1 MCMVL
6 DYSEDR
12 ELLTL
17 LRRGEISAF
26 VDIYTTYYDALLNY
40 ADRLLNDVETA
51 RDVVQQV
58 FYKIWENRDALS
70 ISLSV
75 KAYLFKSVYHG
86 CLNTLAHQ
94 KNIQKYE
101 QEQLSDFYFSTVIQS
116 PEAEEVLWKS
126 DIEEAIREAM
136 AVLPE
141 KCREVFVHSS
151 ILSLAFSPCLF

>member
-58 FYKIWENRDALS
+58 FYKIWENRDA
-70 ISLSV
+70 V
-75 KAYLFKSVYHG
+75 
-86 CLNTLAHQ
+86 
-94 KNIQKYE
+94 
-101 QEQLSDFYFSTVIQS
+101 
-116 PEAEEVLWKS
+116 
-126 DIEEAIREAM
+126 
-136 AVLPE
+136 
-141 KCREVFVHSS
+141 
-151 ILSLAFSPCLF
+151 